1 MCYYKKNKKKIGC
14 ICSGLKISISE
25 LNLCLIPKI
34 ISFLGYIP
42 EINVNPIKKYRI
54 ERDLTQKELARI
66 LEISPTTLAKI
77 ENEISDNVIR
87 QKNVEIVN
95 LK

>member
-1 MCYYKKNKKKIGC
+1 M
-14 ICSGLKISISE
+14 
-25 LNLCLIPKI
+25 
-34 ISFLGYIP
+34 
-42 EINVNPIKKYRI
+42 NPIKKYRI